1 MAAVVR
7 QINGSAEDPI
17 EDTISTDVFRLRTRQ
32 CIVLGKY
39 SSARSY
45 GLETLVLHLQ
55 SNFMSLVDS
64 NVNLW
69 FLLGIIIRLAMRLGY
84 HRDSKIHSTISPFEG
99 EMRRRIW
106 ANIYQMDVLTS
117 FQLGLPSM
125 IPSECCDT
133 AAPRNL
139 NYSDFS
145 PDTTVLPPSRPLSDH
160 TPVSYTIVK
169 GKVMNVFKK
178 IVSHT
183 QALSPGLPEAMTVL
197 DLELRETYTNIP
209 TGFKMKPISQ
219 SFMDTSSTIMNRCNI
234 ELLYLKAVVVLH
246 RRYLNTEMRSPEYSK
261 SRSVCLDA
269 ALRTLAI
276 QADVH
281 QSSQPGGRLYKD
293 RWMVSSLTAHD
304 FLLAAM
310 IVCLDLSVLLR
321 TASAKRDED
330 LGKKLD
336 ALRTSHRI
344 WAFASSFSKDANTAV
359 QVLAL
364 MIQKIEDLK
373 YAYKS
378 SDSYVTAGN
387 ILNTGESGLQYADPM
402 SDMLDGPENL
412 DWVSTALY
420 FLTWGKL

>member
-1 MAAVVR
+1 ML
-7 QINGSAEDPI
+7 
-17 EDTISTDVFRLRTRQ
+17 FR
-32 CIVLGKY
+32 
-39 SSARSY
+39 S
-45 GLETLVLHLQ
+45 
-55 SNFMSLVDS
+55 
-64 NVNLW
+64 
-69 FLLGIIIRLAMRLGY
+69 
-84 HRDSKIHSTISPFEG
+84 
-99 EMRRRIW
+99 
-106 ANIYQMDVLTS
+106 
-117 FQLGLPSM
+117 
-125 IPSECCDT
+125 
-133 AAPRNL
+133 
-139 NYSDFS
+139 
-145 PDTTVLPPSRPLSDH
+145 
-160 TPVSYTIVK
+160 
-169 GKVMNVFKK
+169 
-178 IVSHT
+178 T

-281 QSSQPGGRLYKD
+281 QSSQLGGRLYKD

-310 IVCLDLSVLLR
+310 IVCLDLSVLMR